1 MWRLIRHSLSSL
13 FALCIVLSV
22 DAGTVPAVV
31 PKGVILVKGAA
42 PGSSDSVTPLPE
54 DGKVAEGRYSNAYF
68 SLSYPIP
75 AGWIEQPAG
84 PPPSDSGSYV
94 LTQFALWDR
103 EHQRVRAQ
111 VLVTAQDLFFSV
123 NPAPSARELMVS
135 LRRGV
140 VPQYEIERG
149 PDEVKIAGR
158 TFYRVAYGS
167 PLIGFHWRVL
177 STDARCHALTFT
189 LTGRDKPSLDAAERA
204 MGGISLPK
212 ESDAPLCVKGYAHD
226 DNIVEK
232 TEPYLAVR
240 RFNTIPVRVTIDSE
254 GRVKHVHL
262 LSAFSDQSDAIIAA
276 LRTWR
281 LKPYLV
287 DGKRAEIETGLIFG
301 KPRAVARGGH
311 LPKLVAR
318 DLTPE

>member
-13 FALCIVLSV
+13 FAVCIGLSA
-22 DAGTVPAVV
+22 DAGTAPAVV
-31 PKGVILVKGAA
+31 PNGVILVKGAA
-42 PGSSDSVTPLPE
+42 PRSSDSVTPLPE
-54 DGKVAEGRYSNAYF
+54 EGKVADGRYSNAYF

-75 AGWIEQPAG
+75 AGWTEQPAG
-84 PPPSDSGSYV
+84 PPPSEGGSYV
-94 LTQFALWDR
+94 LTQFAFWDR
-103 EHQRVRAQ
+103 EQQRVRAQ
-111 VLVTAQDLFFSV
+111 VLVTAQDLFFSASS
-123 NPAPSARELMVS
+123 APSARELMAS

-149 PDEVKIAGR
+149 AEEVTIAGR

-167 PLIGFHWRVL
+167 PLVGLHWRVL

-189 LTGRDKPSLDAAERA
+189 LTGGDKAALDAAERA

-232 TEPYLAVR
+232 TEPYLATR
-240 RFNTIPVRVTIDSE
+240 RFNTIPVRVTIDGE
-254 GRVKHVHL
+254 GRVKHVHV
-262 LSAFSDQSDAIIAA
+262 LSAFPDQSDAIIAA
-276 LRTWR
+276 LRAWR

-287 DGKRAEIETGLIFG
+287 DGKPAEIETGLVFG
-301 KPRAVARGGH
+301 TLRAAARGSAAGSGR
-311 LPKLVAR
+311 L
-318 DLTPE
+318 

>member
-13 FALCIVLSV
+13 FVLCIGLSV
-22 DAGTVPAVV
+22 DAGTVAAVV
-31 PKGVILVKGAA
+31 PKGVILVKGTT
-42 PGSSDSVTPLPE
+42 PGTSDSVTPLPE
-54 DGKVAEGRYSNAYF
+54 EGKVAGGRYSNAYF

-75 AGWIEQPAG
+75 AGWTEQPAG
-84 PPPSDSGSYV
+84 PPPSDGGSYI
-94 LTQFALWDR
+94 LTQFAFWDS
-103 EHQRVRAQ
+103 ELQRVKAQ
-111 VLVTAQDLFFSV
+111 VLVSAQDLFFSA
-123 NPAPSARELMVS
+123 NPAPAARELMAS

-149 PDEVKIAGR
+149 PEEVKIARR

-167 PLIGFHWRVL
+167 PTVGLHWRVL

-189 LTGRDKPSLDAAERA
+189 FTGRDVAALDAAERA

-212 ESDAPLCVKGYAHD
+212 ESAAPLCVKGYAHG

-232 TEPYLAVR
+232 TDPYLATR
-240 RFNTIPVRVTIDSE
+240 RFNTIPVRVTIDVE

-262 LSAFSDQSDAIIAA
+262 LSAFPDQSDAIIAA
-276 LRTWR
+276 LRAWR

-287 DGKRAEIETGLIFG
+287 DGKPAEIETDLVFG
-301 KPRAVARGGH
+301 KSRAVARGSAAGSGR
-311 LPKLVAR
+311 L
-318 DLTPE
+318 